1 MSDGSVGRN
10 ESPEKIQF
18 LYLSNN
24 HVSLFT
30 QDAPLNIQSNIARE
44 HSYSQANSEFMFI
57 PSDTK
62 NGKNRGKFD
71 NHG

>member
-1 MSDGSVGRN
+1 MSDGNVERKK
-10 ESPEKIQF
+10 SPEKIKF
-18 LYLSNN
+18 LLLSNN
-24 HVSLFT
+24 CVSVFT

-44 HSYSQANSEFMFI
+44 HFYSQENYELMFI

-62 NGKNRGKFD
+62 NEKNRVRFD